1 MYLSDLRVNT
11 ADDSRHCR
19 TILTSLYRRD
29 WYRAAQAAHP
39 EQSGYVTTNEPVNA
53 DDEVD
58 AAVDSGDESHQRPP
72 RHTPNEAA
80 IKELQIHE
88 LTALASCFIFP
99 LVGTWLLHGI
109 RHSLS
114 RPSEGLVSNYN
125 LSIFLLAA
133 EIRPFAHLLKLVQAR
148 TLHLQRVV
156 AANPDEDL
164 LNTNRLSDLS
174 KRLEELEAH
183 IAETASARLATS
195 PKTDPSSSH
204 DKNDPQSLITQSVTE
219 SRKALQPEIEALNR
233 AIRRYEKRT
242 ALTILQTDTRFQELE
257 AQSRDAIA
265 LAAAAQRSALSR
277 RSSYAFTLVDW
288 ACACIVVPVQLALSI
303 INLPSRAA
311 TRCLN
316 AAKRMLGLGSGTA
329 NRPASQA
336 RSKSSKGKMVQKPN
350 PKLRARSPPDPG
362 APLAHHQSLM
372 SAARGSG
379 PR

>member
-1 MYLSDLRVNT
+1 M
-11 ADDSRHCR
+11 
-19 TILTSLYRRD
+19 
-29 WYRAAQAAHP
+29 
-39 EQSGYVTTNEPVNA
+39 
-53 DDEVD
+53 D
-58 AAVDSGDESHQRPP
+58 AAVDSGDEPHERPQA
-72 RHTPNEAA
+72 RRSPNEAA

-148 TLHLQRVV
+148 TLHLQRIV
-156 AANPDEDL
+156 AANPDEDD
-164 LNTNRLSDLS
+164 LNAGKISDLS

-183 IAETASARLATS
+183 IAEAASARLATS

-204 DKNDPQSLITQSVTE
+204 DKNNPQSLITQSVTE

-288 ACACIVVPVQLALSI
+288 ACACIVVPAQLALSI

-316 AAKRMLGLGSGTA
+316 AAKRMLGLGTGATA

-336 RSKSSKGKMVQKPN
+336 RSKYSKGKMVQKPTS
-350 PKLRARSPPDPG
+350 KLRARSPPDPG